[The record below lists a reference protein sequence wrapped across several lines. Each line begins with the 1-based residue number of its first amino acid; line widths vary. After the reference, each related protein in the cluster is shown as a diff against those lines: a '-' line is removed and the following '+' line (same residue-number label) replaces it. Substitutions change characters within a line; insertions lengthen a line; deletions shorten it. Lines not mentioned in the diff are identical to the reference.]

1 MNKKL
6 IAGIILVAFFL
17 LIAIFGSW
25 LAPYSLDDREKTYYN
40 YEESTLS
47 APPLPPSSSHLLGTD
62 KNGYDMLTKLL
73 NGAKFTII
81 TSIVIA
87 LFRILIG
94 AIIGILLG
102 IKSEKKDKSLLGIAW
117 GAIPTFLIV
126 YVLLKPI
133 NIQFESKEISY
144 KLLAVTIIIFILVGL
159 PSIVSNFRDR
169 TRIIMKN
176 EYINA
181 AKILGADSISIMRKH
196 ILPHLKESIITLTV
210 TEIVLVLTLYG
221 QLGLF
226 DLFIGG
232 TVMYFDPPDYYSITN
247 EWAGLIGQYRMFIYS
262 DKWIVL
268 GPIFSFLML
277 IMSFQL
283 LSDGLRDYYKKK
295 LNSNSFI

>member
-6 IAGIILVAFFL
+6 IAGIILVSFFFL
-17 LIAIFGSW
+17 IAVFGSW
-25 LAPYSLDDREKTYYN
+25 LAPYSLDDRVKTHYDEGTIY
-40 YEESTLS
+40 S
-47 APPLPPSSSHLLGTD
+47 PPLPPSSSHLLGTD

-87 LFRILIG
+87 FFRILIG
-94 AIIGILLG
+94 AMIGIMLG
-102 IKSEKKDKSLLGIAW
+102 IRSEKKGKSILGIAW

-126 YVLLKPI
+126 YVLLRPI
-133 NIQFESKEISY
+133 NIQYESKELSY
-144 KLLAVTIIIFILVGL
+144 KLLAITIIIFILVGI
-159 PSIVSNFRDR
+159 PSIVANFRDR

-181 AKILGADSISIMRKH
+181 AKILGANSSGIMRKH
-196 ILPHLKESIITLTV
+196 ILPHLKESIITLFV

-226 DLFIGG
+226 NIFIGG

-262 DKWIVL
+262 KQWIVL

-277 IMSFQL
+277 ILSFQL

-295 LNSNSFI
+295 LNSNSYI

>member
-6 IAGIILVAFFL
+6 IAGIILVSLFF

-25 LAPYSLDDREKTYYN
+25 LAPYSLDDREKTHYN
-40 YEESTLS
+40 YDDGSLS
-47 APPLPPSSSHLLGTD
+47 APPLPPSSDHLLGTD

-81 TSIVIA
+81 TSSVIA
-87 LFRILIG
+87 FFRILIG
-94 AIIGILLG
+94 AIIGIMLG
-102 IKSEKKDKSLLGIAW
+102 IRSERRGKTILGIAW

-133 NIQFESKEISY
+133 NIQFETKELSY
-144 KLLAVTIIIFILVGL
+144 KLLAITIIIFILVGL
-159 PSIVSNFRDR
+159 PSIVANFRDR

-181 AKILGADSISIMRKH
+181 AKILGASPTSIMRKH
-196 ILPHLKESIITLTV
+196 IFPHLKESVITLFV
-210 TEIVLVLTLYG
+210 TEIVLILTLYG

-226 DLFIGG
+226 NIFIGG
-232 TVMYFDPPDYYSITN
+232 TVMYFDPPDYYSISN

-262 DKWIVL
+262 KQWIVL

-277 IMSFQL
+277 ILSFQL

>member
-1 MNKKL
+1 VNKKL
-6 IAGIILVAFFL
+6 VAGIILVSFFFL
-17 LIAIFGSW
+17 IALFGSW

-40 YEESTLS
+40 IDEGTIF
-47 APPLPPSSSHLLGTD
+47 APPLPPSSEHLLGTD

-73 NGAKFTII
+73 NGAKFTIV
-81 TSIVIA
+81 TSIVVA
-87 LFRILIG
+87 FFRILIG
-94 AIIGILLG
+94 AIIGIMLG
-102 IKSEKKDKSLLGIAW
+102 IRSEKKSRSFLSIAW

-133 NIQFESKEISY
+133 NIQFESKELSY
-144 KLLAVTIIIFILVGL
+144 KILAITIIIFILVGI
-159 PSIVSNFRDR
+159 PSIVGNFRDR

-181 AKILGADSISIMRKH
+181 AKILGANSTSIMRKH
-196 ILPHLKESIITLTV
+196 IFPHLKESIITLFV

-262 DKWIVL
+262 TRWIVL

-277 IMSFQL
+277 ILSFQL
-283 LSDGLRDYYKKK
+283 LSDGLRDYYKEK
-295 LNSNSFI
+295 LNSNSYI

>member
-6 IAGIILVAFFL
+6 IAGIILVSFFL
-17 LIAIFGSW
+17 LIALFGSW

-40 YEESTLS
+40 YEESTIS

-81 TSIVIA
+81 TSIVVA
-87 LFRILIG
+87 FFRILIG
-94 AIIGILLG
+94 ALIGIMLG
-102 IKSEKKDKSLLGIAW
+102 VRAEKKGKSLLGVAW

-144 KLLAVTIIIFILVGL
+144 KLLAITIIIFILVGI
-159 PSIVSNFRDR
+159 PSIVANFRDR
-169 TRIIMKN
+169 TRIIMRN

-181 AKILGADSISIMRKH
+181 AKILGANSTSIMRKH
-196 ILPHLKESIITLTV
+196 IIPHLKESMITLFV

-232 TVMYFDPPDYYSITN
+232 TVMYFDPPEFYSITN

-262 DKWIVL
+262 EQWIVL
-268 GPIFSFLML
+268 APIFSFLML
-277 IMSFQL
+277 ILSFQL

-295 LNSNSFI
+295 LNSNSFL

>member
-6 IAGIILVAFFL
+6 VVGIILVSFFFL
-17 LIAIFGSW
+17 ISVFGSF
-25 LAPYSLDDREKTYYN
+25 LAPYSLDDREKVYYN
-40 YEESTLS
+40 IDEGTIS
-47 APPLPPSSSHLLGTD
+47 APPLPPSSEHLLGTD

-81 TSIVIA
+81 TSIVVA
-87 LFRILIG
+87 FFRILIG
-94 AIIGILLG
+94 AIIGIMLG
-102 IKSEKKDKSLLGIAW
+102 VRSEKKGKSLIGVAW

-133 NIQFESKEISY
+133 NIQFESKELSL
-144 KLLAVTIIIFILVGL
+144 KLLVITIIIFVLVGI
-159 PSIVSNFRDR
+159 PSIVGNFRDR
-169 TRIIMKN
+169 TSIIMKN

-181 AKILGADSISIMRKH
+181 AKILGANSTSIMRKH
-196 ILPHLKESIITLTV
+196 IFPHLKESIITLFV

-262 DKWIVL
+262 DQWIVL

-277 IMSFQL
+277 ILSFQL
-283 LSDGLRDYYKKK
+283 LSDGLRDYYKEK
-295 LNSNSFI
+295 LNSNSFL